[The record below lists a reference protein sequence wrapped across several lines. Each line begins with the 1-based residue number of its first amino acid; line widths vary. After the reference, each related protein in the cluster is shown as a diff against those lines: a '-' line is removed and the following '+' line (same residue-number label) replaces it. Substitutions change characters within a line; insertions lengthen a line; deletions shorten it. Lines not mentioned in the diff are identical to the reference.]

1 MVFQMTEQT
10 MQELHCTATAQ
21 EIFQQPSTWRR
32 TLEQMDELLPSLRP
46 WLAQITGEPD
56 FDLIFTGAGTSE
68 YVGNALFVSLNPALG
83 GHVRSYGTT
92 DLVAAPWYYL
102 SKDKPTLLVSFARS
116 GDSPESVG
124 AVEAADRYCGKLQ
137 HLFITC
143 NRNGKLAQIAAE
155 RSNCRAIVLDDATND
170 RSFAMTSSFTNMYL
184 AALYAF
190 SSTPADTFR
199 AQVEELC
206 RRGQAFLDQGYTA
219 VQELIGAYPF
229 ERIVYLGTGPL
240 KGFAQESS
248 LKMLELTAGNVAA
261 VFDTPMGFRHGPKS
275 IVHDNTLT
283 VFYLSDDPA
292 SRRYE
297 LDLLHEMAA
306 QQKGNRLLVV
316 SGQDGDGIHCDK
328 NIVFGNVDKLPDALL
343 GLEYILVA
351 QTIALFKSL
360 SYHIGPD
367 NPCPTG
373 EVNRVVKGV
382 TLYPVEVK

>member
-10 MQELHCTATAQ
+10 MQELRCTATAT
-21 EIFQQPSTWRR
+21 EIFQQPATWQR
-32 TLEQMDELLPSLRP
+32 TLELMDRTLPELKP
-46 WLAQITGEPD
+46 WLAQITGQPD

-68 YVGNALFVSLNPALG
+68 YVGNALAVSLNPMLG
-83 GHVRSYGTT
+83 GHVRSFGTT

-102 SKDKPTLLVSFARS
+102 SRSKPTLLVSFARS

-124 AVEAADRYCGKLQ
+124 AVEAADQYCGTLQ

-143 NRNGKLAQIAAE
+143 NKDGKLARIAGE
-155 RSNCRAIVLDDATND
+155 RSNCRAIILDDATND

-190 SSTPADTFR
+190 TATPAALFR
-199 AQVEELC
+199 AQAEEVSQHAQSFLEKQYADV
-206 RRGQAFLDQGYTA
+206 QALVGS
-219 VQELIGAYPF
+219 YPF

-306 QQKGNRLLVV
+306 QKKGNRLLVV
-316 SGQDGDGIHCDK
+316 SGRDDDTIHCDL
-328 NIVFGNVDKLPDALL
+328 NLTFANENALPDALL
-343 GLEYILVA
+343 GLEYVLTA

-360 SYHIGPD
+360 SYQIGPD